1 MRYSVMSNK
10 NLKYSINDDGQQY
23 IDHFRYLQCDQ
34 EDMGENDE
42 LSQSKVI
49 GYQLR
54 EVLEDLPSL
63 DLGDTPKRSKLAE
76 ELLERIKAKAELL
89 ADNLDEDFE
98 RIVSPQDITMQNLN
112 ERNNQTHEM
121 LCER

>member
-1 MRYSVMSNK
+1 MSNK
-10 NLKYSINDDGQQY
+10 NLKYSMNDDGQQY
-23 IDHFRYLQCDQ
+23 IDHFRYLKADQ
-34 EDMGENDE
+34 EGMEEVDE
-42 LSQSKVI
+42 LSNSKVI

-54 EVLEDLPSL
+54 EILEYLPSL
-63 DLGDTPKRSKLAE
+63 DLVSVPKRSKLKE
-76 ELLERIKAKAELL
+76 ELLERVKAKAEVL
-89 ADNLDEDFE
+89 ANNLDEDFE